1 MTRRK
6 GQNLL
11 NLPQNPPPPAAT
23 CYADD
28 FGRDLE
34 KLSDLRELYGSR

>member
-1 MTRRK
+1 MTHHK

-11 NLPQNPPPPAAT
+11 NLPQNPALPVAT

-28 FGRDLE
+28 FGRDFE